1 MDLPANQFKAR
12 LKAGTQQL
20 GIWNNIGGPV
30 APEILAGAGFD
41 WLVLDTEH
49 SPVEVT
55 GILPGLQI
63 LAGYPETSPV
73 VRIAINDT
81 TLIKRHLDQGA
92 QTLLI
97 PYVESAEEAATAVAG
112 MRYPPGGFRGVAGA
126 VRASGYGRIPDYGKR
141 AADELCLV
149 VQVETRTALDR
160 LEDIASVEGV
170 DGVFIGPSDL
180 SASLGH
186 IGNAGHPEVVAAIKD
201 ALDRLKAIGV
211 PAGILAVD
219 PTFARQCI
227 DWGFDFTAV
236 GVDAVMLAKA
246 SSALRESF
254 R

>member
-1 MDLPANQFKAR
+1 MSRLLLVSSSRIHGRGYLDHCAPAVQEQFR
-12 LKAGTQQL
+12 
-20 GIWNNIGGPV
+20 
-30 APEILAGAGFD
+30 GAGR
-41 WLVLDTEH
+41 VLFVPHALHDRD
-49 SPVEVT
+49 
-55 GILPGLQI
+55 
-63 LAGYPETSPV
+63 GY
-73 VRIAINDT
+73 
-81 TLIKRHLDQGA
+81 
-92 QTLLI
+92 
-97 PYVESAEEAATAVAG
+97 AA
-112 MRYPPGGFRGVAGA
+112 
-126 VRASGYGRIPDYGKR
+126 R
-141 AADELCLV
+141 AADRFAELDLELV
-149 VQVETRTALDR
+149 PLHTASDPVAAVEQ
-160 LEDIASVEGV
+160 V